1 MPSLLGSW
9 RSLEGM
15 RRLWI
20 SVELFCRRRIGEE
33 DGRTRLGMG
42 KRLDVCGVGRVLRLV
57 SGFVVKSVCQ
67 TSIKVQPDL
76 PSTSTACPE
85 AREQSAPV
93 ESIKN
98 T

>member
-1 MPSLLGSW
+1 
-9 RSLEGM
+9 M
-15 RRLWI
+15 RRLRI
-20 SVELFCRRRIGEE
+20 FVELFCRRRIGEE
-33 DGRTRLGMG
+33 GGRTRSGMG
-42 KRLDVCGVGRVLRLV
+42 KRLDVCGVGRVPRLV

-67 TSIKVQPDL
+67 TLVKAQTDL

-93 ESIKN
+93 ESIKK